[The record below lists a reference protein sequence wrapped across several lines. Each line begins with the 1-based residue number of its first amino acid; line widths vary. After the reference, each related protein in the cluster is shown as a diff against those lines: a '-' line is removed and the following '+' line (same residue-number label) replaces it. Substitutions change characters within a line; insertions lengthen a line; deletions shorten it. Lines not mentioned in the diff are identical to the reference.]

1 MLGAL
6 RKAPLA
12 VEVVYA
18 MRGEQ
23 VLVSLKVSPGTTVCE
38 AIAQSGIA
46 QRFPHIDPA
55 RSTVGIFGKLVKP
68 DTVLRAGD
76 RVEIY
81 RPLIADPKDA
91 RRHRVRQKG

>member
-1 MLGAL
+1 MAL
-6 RKAPLA
+6 SKAPLA

-23 VLVSLKVSPGTTVCE
+23 VLLSLEVRPGTTVHE
-38 AIAQSGIA
+38 AIEQSGIT
-46 QRFPHIDPA
+46 RSFPRLDPA
-55 RSTVGIFGKLVKP
+55 HCEVGIFGKLVKP
-68 DTVLRAGD
+68 DRVLRAGD

-91 RRHRVRQKG
+91 RRKRVLQKR

>member
-1 MLGAL
+1 MAQNKT
-6 RKAPLA
+6 RLA

-23 VLVSLKVSPGTTVCE
+23 VLLSLEVRSGTTVHE
-38 AIAQSGIA
+38 AIEQSGIRR
-46 QRFPHIDPA
+46 RFPRLDPA
-55 RSTVGIFGKLVKP
+55 RCEVGIFGKLVKP
-68 DTVLRAGD
+68 DTVLKAGD

-91 RRHRVRQKG
+91 RRKRLLQKR

>member
-1 MLGAL
+1 MA
-6 RKAPLA
+6 RNKTPLA

-23 VLVSLKVSPGTTVCE
+23 VLLSLKVSPGTTVCE

-46 QRFPHIDPA
+46 RRFPQIDPA
-55 RSTVGIFGKLVKP
+55 HSKVGVFGRLVKP
-68 DTVLRAGD
+68 DRVLQAGD

-81 RPLIADPKDA
+81 RPLIADPKEA
-91 RRHRVRQKG
+91 RRQRARQKR

>member
-1 MLGAL
+1 MA
-6 RKAPLA
+6 RRNTRLA

-23 VLVSLKVSPGTTVCE
+23 VLLSLEVKPGTTVHE
-38 AIAQSGIA
+38 AIEQSGIRR
-46 QRFPHIDPA
+46 RFPRLDPERGA
-55 RSTVGIFGKLVKP
+55 VGIFGRLVKP
-68 DTVLRAGD
+68 DTVLKAGD

-91 RRHRVRQKG
+91 RRKRVLQKR

>member
-1 MLGAL
+1 MAL
-6 RKAPLA
+6 SKTQLP

-23 VLVSLKVSPGTTVCE
+23 VLLSLKVSPGTTVCE
-38 AIAQSGIA
+38 LIAQSGITR
-46 QRFPHIDPA
+46 RFPHIDPA
-55 RSTVGIFGKLVKP
+55 HSKVGVFGKLVKP
-68 DTVLRAGD
+68 DRVLKAGD

-91 RRHRVRQKG
+91 RRQRARQKR